1 MNIIEKFIEKEYKKL
16 RWAILI
22 SVILVII
29 IYNLIA
35 HFLLSKAYS
44 YIYLDLLIT
53 FLLSIIIIYFA
64 FIIIEKKEN
73 QLKEQV
79 DQLTDS
85 YQYIGQINRKIDSLL
100 EVDIASL
107 DQSKNISL
115 QNSTTKIFSSL
126 INVLNAKAGLL
137 SFNYKINFKIFESDL
152 NNETIKTNL
161 EKIAKQNYNKLYCSF
176 NKDQQ
181 KYFNNINLD
190 NDFLKKYQIISKP
203 IYMHDKDIA
212 VMILLFEKEQEIE
225 DRDLN
230 IIRVFSF
237 YLALNATFKPN
248 FKVQKV

>member
-16 RWAILI
+16 RWTILI

-35 HFLLSKAYS
+35 HFLLGKAYS

-53 FLLSIIIIYFA
+53 FLLSVIIIYFA

-100 EVDIASL
+100 DVDIASL
-107 DQSKNISL
+107 DQSKNVSL

-126 INVLNAKAGLL
+126 INILNAKAGLL
-137 SFNYKINFKIFESDL
+137 SFNYKTNFKIFESDL
-152 NNETIKTNL
+152 DDELIKTNL

-181 KYFNNINLD
+181 KYFTDLNIAD
-190 NDFLKKYQIISKP
+190 DFFKKFKIISKP

-212 VMILLFEKEQEIE
+212 VMILLFDKEQEIE

-237 YLALNATFKPN
+237 YLALNATFKPD
-248 FKVQKV
+248 FTVQKV